1 MKDKLQM
8 ILFVLV
14 LGAVLTTALVT
25 VDAITKPYIIA
36 NRLKKLQKSVLD
48 VASVEYTEENREE
61 VFAESIQAKLF
72 PDRLQPKDAAE
83 DKKFKYYVTS
93 NNQIIFEF
101 KGNGLQ
107 GEIHGAIALMDDLDT
122 IKGITIIK
130 QEETPGLGGRIGE
143 TEFLGQFKNKKLFPE
158 LRIVRQGKASGIN
171 EVDGIT
177 GATLSCN
184 ALQEMLNSESKKY
197 IPAIKGTSDGS

>member
-14 LGAVLTTALVT
+14 MGAILTTALVT
-25 VDAITKPYIIA
+25 IDAITEPYIKA
-36 NRLKKLQKSVLD
+36 NQLKKLQMSVLG
-48 VASVEYTEENREE
+48 VAGIEYTEENREQ
-61 VFAESIQAKLF
+61 VFAESIETKPF
-72 PDRLQPKDAAE
+72 PDYLQPKDADE
-83 DKKFKYYVTS
+83 DKKLKFYVTS
-93 NNQIIFEF
+93 DNQIIFEF

-143 TEFLGQFKNKKLFPE
+143 AEFLNQFKNKKLFPE
-158 LRIVRQGKASGIN
+158 LKITRQGKASGIN

-184 ALQEMLNSESKKY
+184 ALEEVLNSESQKY
-197 IPAIKGTSDGS
+197 IPAIKEIR